1 MWLFLH
7 SSFFPRLRLPL
18 PRQRAQWMGAA
29 DIEFVIRSQLRQL
42 QTKNP
47 MNDDFYFQV
56 MNARAGGAY
65 RGVCLLFGG
74 SSHDMHPHRCFCRVS
89 VATLLL
95 ELSSCLN

>member
-1 MWLFLH
+1 
-7 SSFFPRLRLPL
+7 
-18 PRQRAQWMGAA
+18 
-29 DIEFVIRSQLRQL
+29 
-42 QTKNP
+42 
-47 MNDDFYFQV
+47 

-74 SSHDMHPHRCFCRVS
+74 SSHDMHHHRCFCRVS